1 MILQA
6 LYDYYQR
13 KAADP
18 DPSRRLPAYGLEDK
32 EIPFIIELSA
42 DGRPLGI
49 VDTRQIEGKKKV
61 ARRYLVPKGVKRSS
75 GVAANLFWDTAEYVL
90 GVDTRGKPERVA
102 EQHAAFRQRI
112 ADLSESA
119 RQDAG
124 IQALERFYA
133 KGGTAQLSGDAAWP
147 EILEGN
153 PVMTFRLHND
163 GDLICQRPAVVSAC
177 HSDEDA
183 GDATAICLVTGELA
197 ATERLHTVIKGVWGA
212 QSSGATLVSFNLDAF
227 ASFNKEQGDNAPVC
241 PFAAFAYTTALNHLL
256 DRNSRQRFQ
265 VGDASTVFWA
275 QKEDAEAES
284 VFAAVFGEQTDDPD
298 ARIELVRG
306 VLSAVQSGQFDG
318 GRGENRFYV
327 LGLAPNAARIS
338 VRFWY
343 AAPLHEVAQRI
354 RQWFA
359 DLKMVRGGKDPEYP
373 SLFRLLA
380 ACAQQGKADN
390 IPPNL
395 GGDIM
400 RAILSGSPFPATW
413 LNAAVQRCR
422 AEQNVTYLRAAAI
435 KACLNRSRRTPN
447 SSFIQEFSDMLDL
460 ANTNAAYRLG
470 RLFAVLEKIQEEAN
484 PGLNATIRERYYG
497 AASSTPVAVFTTLL
511 RLKNHHLA
519 KLTNRGRAVNFER
532 LLGEILGG
540 IADFPRHLSLPDQGR
555 FSLGYYHQ
563 RQDFFNK
570 STQSDESTQGESK

>member
-343 AAPLHEVAQRI
+343 AASLHEVAQRI

-540 IADFPRHLSLPDQGR
+540 ISDFPKHLSLPDQGR

-570 STQSDESTQGESK
+570 STQSDESTQGDSK

>member
-6 LYDYYQR
+6 LYDYYER

-18 DPSRRLPAYGLEDK
+18 DPARRLPAFGLEDK
-32 EIPFIIELSA
+32 EIPFIIELTA
-42 DGRPLGI
+42 EGRPLGI
-49 VDTRQIEGKKKV
+49 VDTRQGDGKKKL
-61 ARRYLVPKGVKRSS
+61 ARRYQVPKGIKRSS
-75 GVAANLFWDTAEYVL
+75 GIAANLLWDTAEYVL
-90 GVDTRGKPERVA
+90 GLDTRGKPERVA
-102 EQHAAFRQRI
+102 EQLAAFRQRI
-112 ADLSESA
+112 ADLPETS
-119 RQDAG
+119 RLDAG
-124 IQALERFYA
+124 IQALESFYA
-133 KGGTAQLSGDAAWP
+133 NYGQTALVDDPAWP

-153 PVMTFRLHND
+153 PVLTFRLHND
-163 GDLICQRPAVVSAC
+163 GDLICQRPAVVTGC
-177 HSDEDA
+177 QSDEDA
-183 GDATAICLVTGELA
+183 GGEKAMCLVTGQSA
-197 ATERLHTVIKGVWGA
+197 PTERLHTVIKGVWGA

-227 ASFNKEQGDNAPVC
+227 SSFNKEQGDNAPVS
-241 PFAAFAYTTALNHLL
+241 PLAAFAYTTALNHLL

-265 VGDASTVFWA
+265 VGDTSTVFWL

-284 VFAAVFGEQTDDPD
+284 VFAAIFGEQDDPD
-298 ARIELVRG
+298 ARTELVRG
-306 VLSAVQSGQFDG
+306 VMAAVQSGQFDG
-318 GRGENRFYV
+318 GRGENRFFV

-338 VRFWY
+338 IRFWH
-343 AAPLHEVAQRI
+343 AAPLHEIALRI

-359 DLKMVRGGKDPEYP
+359 DLKMARSGKDPEFP

-400 RAILSGSPFPATW
+400 RAILAGSPFPASW

-435 KACLNRSRRTPN
+435 KSCLNRSRRNPD
-447 SSFIQEFSDMLDL
+447 SSFIQEFFEMLDP
-460 ANTNAAYRLG
+460 ANTSPAYRLG
-470 RLFAVLEKIQEEAN
+470 RLFAALEKIQEEAS
-484 PGLNATIRERYYG
+484 PGLNATIRDRYYG

-532 LLGEILGG
+532 LLGDIMGG
-540 IADFPRHLSLPDQGR
+540 LSDFPKHLSLPEQGR
-555 FSLGYYHQ
+555 FALGYYHQ
-563 RQDFFNK
+563 RQDFFSK
-570 STQSDESTQGESK
+570 TTQSDESTQGEPK